1 MIEIYAIVGGVLVL
15 AGAIA
20 GILTVI
26 AVGIRRE
33 EKDYSF
39 TVDSPSR
46 IASGARSATGLY
58 ARKPGVAQQA
68 IQVQHRQDLAL
79 AGPWPQG

>member
-1 MIEIYAIVGGVLVL
+1 MIEIYVIIGSALLI

-26 AVGIRRE
+26 AVGIHRE
-33 EKDYSF
+33 EKQYSL

-46 IASGARSATGLY
+46 TASGARSATGLY

-68 IQVQHRQDLAL
+68 MQRRPDPAL
-79 AGPWPQG
+79 AGPWPQW